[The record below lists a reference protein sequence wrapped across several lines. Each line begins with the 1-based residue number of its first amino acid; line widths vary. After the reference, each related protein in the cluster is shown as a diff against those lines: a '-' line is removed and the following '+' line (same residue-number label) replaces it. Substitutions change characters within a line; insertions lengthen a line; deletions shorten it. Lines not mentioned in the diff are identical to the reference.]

1 MPAAVQV
8 YFGTMTVLLQQRMGA
23 IEQLCRRYGVA
34 RLALIGSATE
44 EASFDPPRSDV
55 DFLVDFS
62 GEEQLFARYIDLKEA
77 LESVLGRPVDLIMAR
92 AVRNPFFLRE
102 IMRKQVLVYEAACG
116 GTAV

>member
-1 MPAAVQV
+1 MPAATQV
-8 YFGTMTVLLQQRMGA
+8 YSGAMTVLLQQRMGA

-44 EASFDPPRSDV
+44 EASFDPARSDI

-77 LESVLGRPVDLIMAR
+77 LESVLGRPVDLIIAR

-102 IMRKQVLVYEAACG
+102 IERTQVVVYETACG